1 MIRILIVDDLPGLLE
16 AVKCILEVN
25 PGFLVDTAV
34 SARQALKRLDVNRYD
49 IIISDYYMPD
59 MNGIEFL
66 RAVRLKEPGIPFILQ
81 TGNGDETTAIQ
92 ALENGADFFLE
103 KGSEGPL
110 QFLAFT
116 QTINLLV
123 SHKRIRESYEQE
135 ISRYRGLFDH
145 ADLGLIYIGEDGQIV
160 DVNPA
165 FLSMTGYSA
174 EEIRDL
180 TYHQLIPGKWES
192 FNPES
197 LRSQVTNRGYSDE
210 YALEYIHRNGSVI
223 PITIRAVSAGDHETL
238 CGIWFIIRKR
248 DPDRLL

>member
-25 PGFLVDTAV
+25 PGFQVDTAE
-34 SARQALKRLDVNRYD
+34 SARKALMCLDSNRYD
-49 IIISDYYMPD
+49 IIISDYYMPG

-66 RAVRLKEPGIPFILQ
+66 RAVRKKNPDIPFILQ
-81 TGNGDETTAIQ
+81 TGNGDEMTAIQ

-135 ISRYRGLFDH
+135 ISRYRRLFDY
-145 ADLGLIYIGEDGQIV
+145 ADMGLIFIRDDGQII

-165 FLSMTGYSA
+165 FLSMTGYSID
-174 EEIRDL
+174 EIRDV
-180 TYHQLIPGKWES
+180 TFHQLIPGKWDS
-192 FNPES
+192 FNPDS
-197 LRSQVTNRGYSDE
+197 LHSQVMTRGYSDE
-210 YALEYIHRNGSVI
+210 YALEYIHRDGSII
-223 PITIRAVSAGDHETL
+223 PITIRAVSAGPRQTH

-248 DPDRLL
+248 DPNR